1 MLDELSHSITI
12 WVTNAI
18 PIATF
23 LALAVTVFLF
33 AKNKGTI
40 DALKEA
46 TSTYK
51 ELADA
56 YEKKIK
62 ALECDVEGLKKQVDE
77 LRDRNQMLKEA
88 TRIAIDEI
96 LDGFE
101 RHGFTAGE
109 HK

>member
-1 MLDELSHSITI
+1 MQLTELAN
-12 WVTNAI
+12 WMGMAI
-18 PIATF
+18 PFATF
-23 LALAVTVFLF
+23 LALVVTVFLF
-33 AKNKGTI
+33 VKNKGTI

-51 ELADA
+51 ELAAA
-56 YEKKIK
+56 YEKKIE
-62 ALECDVEGLKKQVDE
+62 ALECDVEALKKQVEE

-101 RHGFTAGE
+101 RHGFTTGE
-109 HK
+109 KK